1 MRIRALLNG
10 TINSKIITMSLVIS
24 LVPIIF
30 LTYLGYYKSSNY
42 LKNYRLEQLE
52 TIADF
57 KINVIESFYHKRKGD
72 IASAQDFVNIKINFP
87 VVTEL
92 ADDRTNP
99 VYIAVKHELDQQLR
113 NFQDVYSYNDVM
125 LVNIEGKIVYA
136 SNEVRKESSLDYPL
150 PDPNGKAFEEGRK
163 GVYFSDVFVNKHEGN
178 SYSMLVS
185 APVYDFTS
193 KLIGVIA
200 LEVDMNP
207 VFEAVQDTTGLGKTG
222 ETLVGKRDG
231 DKVVFL
237 NSLRHS
243 SDAALR
249 RDESVNSKHA
259 IPMIRGAS
267 GQEGFIET
275 TDYRQEN
282 VLAVYR
288 HIPVCDW
295 GFVSKIDIAEE
306 LESALSLRNEL
317 LLLSAIIS
325 IIVIFIAYLFGR
337 RITRP
342 LARLALASQSITAG
356 ELDIK
361 VDAGK
366 SSDEVGI
373 LANAFN
379 DMTTRLKNSYVDL
392 EQKIDERTHE
402 LQIADRELRESGK
415 QVRVIL
421 DNTVDGIITINERGI
436 VESFNHAAEQIFGYC
451 ASEVVGNN
459 VKMLQP
465 EPYHSEHDNYLRNY
479 MNTGKKKIIGM
490 VREVTGLRKDGVIF
504 PLDLSVSEVLINEK
518 HVFTGIIR
526 DITERKSAEFQ
537 LKERTKLLALGRDI
551 GSILAQS
558 CNIDVMLNKCAEA
571 VIDHLD
577 AAFAR
582 IWILNEEDQVL
593 ELMASAGMYTHIDG
607 GHARVP
613 VGKFKIG
620 LIAKERKPHL
630 TNNVLNDPRVSNK
643 DWARQEGMV
652 AFAGYP
658 LIVEENLLGVIAM
671 FSLSKLPGSVLHA
684 LGSISTQIALG
695 INRKQAEKNLVTARD
710 EAEAAT
716 RAKSDFIASMSHE
729 IRTPMNAIIGMSELL
744 GETQLTDEQRG
755 YINIFRNAGN
765 NLLGVINDIL
775 DFSKIESG
783 RLTLEQTSFDLGS
796 IMEEVSDMMAFRV
809 QEKGLEFIVSLSPDI
824 PNVIVGDP
832 IRLHQVLVNLV
843 SNAEKF
849 TEKGEIVISVECEGV
864 VDSEVTITFSVKDT
878 GIGIQK
884 EKLEA
889 IFQSFSQADTS
900 TTRKYGGTGLGLS
913 ISQRIVSMMGGRI
926 NVESKEGKGSL
937 FSFTAKFGIDD
948 KYQKEHEANEVDLK
962 GIRVLIVDDNAT
974 NCMVLQKTLSSWG
987 AVATV
992 TKSGNECLSELKK
1005 AVESGNMYKLVLLD
1019 YQMPGMDGLEVTKRI
1034 KEDPDLNTNTILLT
1048 SSDIGKMAP
1057 LGTKE
1062 LGLSGYIRK
1071 PLKQSKLRATINSSL
1086 GLAEIEK
1093 SKSNIKAEPLYTE
1106 QSKRILLVEDNEDNK
1121 NLILAYLRKT
1131 LHKIDTAE
1139 NGKIAVEK
1147 FKSGSYD
1154 LVLMDIEMPVMD
1166 GYTATKEIRK
1176 WEKNKSM
1183 DSTPVIAL
1191 TAHAMKEH
1199 EQKSIEAGCNDHVIK
1214 PIKKARL
1221 METINKYN
1229 RGK

>member
-1 MRIRALLNG
+1 MRIRALFNG

-24 LVPIIF
+24 LVPILF

-57 KINVIESFYHKRKGD
+57 KIRRIESFYHKRKGD
-72 IASAQDFVNIKINFP
+72 ITSAQDFVNIKINFP

-92 ADDRTNP
+92 ADDRMNP

-113 NFQDVYSYNDVM
+113 NFQDVYGYHDVM
-125 LVNIEGKIVYA
+125 LVNIEGKIVYS

-163 GVYFSDVFVNKHEGN
+163 GIYFSDVFVNKHEEN

-185 APVYDFTS
+185 APVYDFAS

-207 VFEAVQDTTGLGKTG
+207 IFESVQDATGLGKTG

-317 LLLSAIIS
+317 LLLSAIVS

-490 VREVTGLRKDGVIF
+490 VREVTGLRKDGVAF

-518 HVFTGIIR
+518 RVFTGIIR
-526 DITERKSAEFQ
+526 DITERKTAETQ

-551 GSILAQS
+551 GSILVQS
-558 CNIDVMLNKCAEA
+558 YNIDVMLNKCAEA
-571 VIDHLD
+571 VIEHLD

-582 IWILNEEDQVL
+582 IWLLNEEDQVL

-630 TNNVLNDPRVSNK
+630 TNNVLNDLRVSNK

-658 LIVEENLLGVIAM
+658 LIVEESLLGVIAM
-671 FSLSKLPGSVLHA
+671 FSLSKLPDSVLYA
-684 LGSISTQIALG
+684 LGSVSTQIALG

-716 RAKSDFIASMSHE
+716 RAKSDFLASMSHE

-744 GETQLTDEQRG
+744 GETQLTDEQRE

-783 RLTLEQTSFDLGS
+783 HLTLEQTSFDLGS
-796 IMEEVSDMMAFRV
+796 ILEEVSDMMAFRV

-926 NVESKEGKGSL
+926 NVESKEGEGSL
-937 FSFTAKFGIDD
+937 FSFTVRFGIDEE
-948 KYQKEHEANEVDLK
+948 YQKEHDANEVDMN

-974 NCMVLQKTLSSWG
+974 NCMLLRKTLTSWG

-992 TKSGNECLSELKK
+992 TKSGNECLPELKK

-1034 KEDPDLNTNTILLT
+1034 KEDPDLNTTTILLT
-1048 SSDIGKMAP
+1048 SSDIGNMAS
-1057 LGTKE
+1057 LNIKE

-1071 PLKQSKLRATINSSL
+1071 PVKQSKLRATINSSL

-1131 LHKIDTAE
+1131 PHKIDTAE

-1166 GYTATKEIRK
+1166 GYAATKEIRK
-1176 WEKNKSM
+1176 WEKYKSM
-1183 DSTPVIAL
+1183 ETTPVIAL

-1199 EQKSIEAGCNDHVIK
+1199 EQKSIDAGCNGHVIK

-1229 RGK
+1229 RVK